1 MTWTIWLQFAGVC
14 MLGAMSPGPS
24 LAMVLQQTTRGGRSS
39 GLAAASGHA
48 LGVGL
53 YALAAAQG
61 LALLM
66 AAHPLLFRII
76 AGLGAAYLVWLG
88 VQGLRAA
95 ARPRAAAGATTAA
108 AAPTS
113 AWTAARTGLAVSLS
127 NPHLAVM
134 FVALLSQF
142 VTVDMPASGQA
153 LLIVTAM
160 GLDFGWYALLTLLIS
175 QPAVLGGLHRKAR
188 WIDGCGGALML
199 LLGLR
204 ILMV

>member
-24 LAMVLQQTTRGGRSS
+24 LAMVLQQTAHGGRGG
-39 GLAAASGHA
+39 GLAAAMGHA

-61 LALLM
+61 LAMVM
-66 AAHPLLFRII
+66 AAHPLLFKII
-76 AGLGAAYLVWLG
+76 SSLGAAYLVWLG

-95 ARPRAAAGATTAA
+95 SRPARAARGETAA

-113 AWTAARTGLAVSLS
+113 AWRAARTGLAVSLS

-142 VTVDMPASGQA
+142 VTADMPASGQA
-153 LLIVTAM
+153 LLIATAM

-175 QPAVLGGLHRKAR
+175 HPSILNGLHRKSR

-204 ILMV
+204 ILVV

>member
-113 AWTAARTGLAVSLS
+113 AWKAARTGLAVSLS

-160 GLDFGWYALLTLLIS
+160 GLDFGWYALLALLIS

>member
-1 MTWTIWLQFAGVC
+1 
-14 MLGAMSPGPS
+14 
-24 LAMVLQQTTRGGRSS
+24 
-39 GLAAASGHA
+39 
-48 LGVGL
+48 
-53 YALAAAQG
+53 
-61 LALLM
+61 
-66 AAHPLLFRII
+66 
-76 AGLGAAYLVWLG
+76 
-88 VQGLRAA
+88 
-95 ARPRAAAGATTAA
+95 

>member
-24 LAMVLQQTTRGGRSS
+24 LAMVLQQTARGGRAG
-39 GLAAASGHA
+39 GLAAAAGHA

-53 YALAAAQG
+53 YALAAAKG
-61 LALLM
+61 LALVM
-66 AAHPLLFRII
+66 AAYPLLFRIV
-76 AGLGAAYLVWLG
+76 ACLGAAYLVWLG

-95 ARPRAAAGATTAA
+95 ARPRAASGAAAAA

-113 AWTAARTGLAVSLS
+113 SWKAARTGLAVALS

-142 VTVDMPASGQA
+142 VTVDMPVSGQL
-153 LLIVTAM
+153 LLIGTAI

-175 QPAVLGGLHRKAR
+175 RPAILTGLHRKAR

-204 ILMV
+204 ILVV

>member
-24 LAMVLQQTTRGGRSS
+24 LAMVLQQT
-39 GLAAASGHA
+39 
-48 LGVGL
+48 
-53 YALAAAQG
+53 
-61 LALLM
+61 
-66 AAHPLLFRII
+66 
-76 AGLGAAYLVWLG
+76 
-88 VQGLRAA
+88 
-95 ARPRAAAGATTAA
+95 

-113 AWTAARTGLAVSLS
+113 AWRAARTGLAVSLS

-142 VTVDMPASGQA
+142 VTADMPASGQA
-153 LLIVTAM
+153 LLIATAM

-175 QPAVLGGLHRKAR
+175 HPSILSGLHRKSR

-204 ILMV
+204 ILVV

>member
-108 AAPTS
+108 TAPTS
-113 AWTAARTGLAVSLS
+113 AWKAARTGLAVSLS

-160 GLDFGWYALLTLLIS
+160 GLDFGWYALLALLIS